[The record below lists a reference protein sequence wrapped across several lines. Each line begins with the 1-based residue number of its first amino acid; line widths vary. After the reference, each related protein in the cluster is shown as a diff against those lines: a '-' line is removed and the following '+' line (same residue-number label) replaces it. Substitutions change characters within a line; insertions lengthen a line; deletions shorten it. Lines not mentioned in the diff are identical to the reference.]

1 MFYDVVLVVFGVVV
15 DLSYIFIVVKVI
27 GYGKDDLVDV
37 LIGVDVV
44 LILVGMFCKLGMDC
58 FDLFNINVGIV
69 KNLIEGVVDNCLNVC
84 VGIIINLVNIIV
96 VIVVEMLKVK
106 GVYDKNKF
114 FGVMIFDV
122 ICVEMFVVEFK
133 DVDVFLVYVLVIGGY
148 FGIIIF
154 FFFL

>member
-114 FGVMIFDV
+114 FGVMILDV

-133 DVDVFLVYVLVIGGY
+133 GVDVFFVYVLVIGGY

-154 FFFL
+154 FLFL